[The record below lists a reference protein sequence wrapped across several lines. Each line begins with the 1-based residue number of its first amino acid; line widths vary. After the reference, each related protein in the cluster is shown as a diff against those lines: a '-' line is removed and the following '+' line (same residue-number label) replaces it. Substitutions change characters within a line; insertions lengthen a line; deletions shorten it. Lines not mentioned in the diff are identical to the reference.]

1 MVEKIFWHLID
12 IAVVNSWIIFRT
24 NNPES
29 SIGTQL
35 KFCIELSRQL
45 VQPLL
50 DLRASPEC
58 PPALQRGR
66 RPLSVAKRL
75 IGKHFPYKSSRRGR
89 CVVCYRKKDGGS
101 SGKRRDTKTSSFWK
115 KCDVYVWVGN
125 CFEVISHTF

>member
-1 MVEKIFWHLID
+1 MID

-29 SIGTQL
+29 SIDTQL
-35 KFCIELSRQL
+35 KFRIELSRQL
-45 VQPLL
+45 VQLLL

-58 PPALQRGR
+58 PPALQCGR

-89 CVVCYRKKDGGS
+89 CVVCYRKKGGS
-101 SGKRRDTKTSSFWK
+101 LGKRKDTKTSSFCK
-115 KCDVYVWVGN
+115 KCDVYLCVGN
-125 CFEVISHTF
+125 CFEVYHTHSKY